1 MGDIAAEVERRR
13 DEETDTL
20 APIYLLIYDIQRF
33 RDIRKGDDDF
43 GFSSSFG
50 EDKPASPS
58 KSFTTILKD
67 GPAVAV
73 HTLVWCDSVNNLN
86 RTFDRQGLK
95 EFEIRVLFQMSANDS
110 SSLIDSPAAGKLG
123 ANRAL
128 FFSEEE
134 NRIEKFRPYG
144 LPDPQWLDQRKPPVP
159 GPTHARASRGSK
171 RRWKW

>member
-1 MGDIAAEVERRR
+1 MG
-13 DEETDTL
+13 
-20 APIYLLIYDIQRF
+20 
-33 RDIRKGDDDF
+33 
-43 GFSSSFG
+43 
-50 EDKPASPS
+50 
-58 KSFTTILKD
+58 
-67 GPAVAV
+67 V

-144 LPDPQWLDQRKPPVP
+144 LPDPKWLAHVKSQFDRRPKPEPVEVPAGDGNGAPAPVP
-159 GPTHARASRGSK
+159 AGQEEVEPAEKAV
-171 RRWKW
+171 